1 MRQQYLSLVLLA
13 MIALFGAGC
22 DALNPPQ
29 PTAIPFQQLSAEDVF
44 NAFARAGLQ
53 LQNPQKEMIVQGR
66 GAPTQFA
73 DRYVFEIPRVAPAGG
88 QVLVFSDAAQL
99 QAWQEYID
107 RLRNDSATRRDVVYV
122 YVNQNVMLQLSA
134 SLTNLEASAYRDA
147 FMGIQ

>member
-22 DALNPPQ
+22 DVLNPPQ

-53 LQNPQKEMIVQGR
+53 LQNPQKETTVQGR
-66 GAPTQFA
+66 GAPTGFA

-134 SLTNLEASAYRDA
+134 SLTNLEAAAYRDA